1 MMKKQKIL
9 IIDDSKLNREIL
21 ANMLGDYY
29 EIDEAENGAQA
40 LEILT
45 LRREEFSLILLDLKM
60 PFMDGYEVLK
70 AMKDRQWLDVHCLLS
85 AFLQRRRERVSVT
98 LMIWEPAITLPDHL
112 TPLLCSTAC
121 RIRSH
126 SVAAIEQNRN
136 ATLDYLR
143 DAGI

>member
-45 LRREEFSLILLDLKM
+45 LRSSYLVMSKQQSGLRI
-60 PFMDGYEVLK
+60 
-70 AMKDRQWLDVHCLLS
+70 S
-85 AFLQRRRERVSVT
+85 A
-98 LMIWEPAITLPDHL
+98 
-112 TPLLCSTAC
+112 
-121 RIRSH
+121 
-126 SVAAIEQNRN
+126 
-136 ATLDYLR
+136 
-143 DAGI
+143 